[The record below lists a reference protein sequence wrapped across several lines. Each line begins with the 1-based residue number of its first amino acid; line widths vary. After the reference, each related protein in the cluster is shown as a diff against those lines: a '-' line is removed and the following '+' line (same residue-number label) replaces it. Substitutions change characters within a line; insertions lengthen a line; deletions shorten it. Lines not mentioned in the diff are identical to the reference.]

1 MLEEPPTGLCGERR
15 NAGLRQGDG
24 FKLDV
29 TSCGLA
35 SWPRMPPHPAS
46 RLGALRGHALEPLW
60 RAWEEAT
67 GLVLRAGLSHGWS
80 LRVCMQPV
88 CERVFAEWSL
98 GPCDVPWP
106 PGPCPHARRGV
117 ATHPPS
123 LTAWLCSVRPAAL
136 GPVL

>member
-46 RLGALRGHALEPLW
+46 RLGALRGHALEPMDELISMKDHQTP
-60 RAWEEAT
+60 R
-67 GLVLRAGLSHGWS
+67 L
-80 LRVCMQPV
+80 
-88 CERVFAEWSL
+88 
-98 GPCDVPWP
+98 P
-106 PGPCPHARRGV
+106 PAFSDPFI
-117 ATHPPS
+117 
-123 LTAWLCSVRPAAL
+123 
-136 GPVL
+136 